1 MADTAALSKKDQIAS
16 ELERRGRI
24 AVPTMAAGV
33 LYLLS
38 GITATAVLRTA
49 PTVSILQGLR
59 PALDG
64 TPNPTVS
71 PRAAEIKFISHHSF
85 GLIASSAMVGI
96 AFAILALAL
105 TFVYDAVRHR
115 RPETIAAARP
125 LVLYGGLVL
134 ALVSVAHAVTLSVT
148 THSFAVG
155 HDLSNH
161 AADRALTTGTA
172 LVIGEYLDLILTLAF
187 GVGVAMVA
195 FNAQRVGLFPRM
207 LGYIGIG
214 CGVILVLASAGP
226 SLGFIVALWVVAVGF
241 LLMGRWPN
249 GDPPAWASGESRPW
263 PSSADTRAARG
274 GGAGRAGLR
283 RPAAAAAGSAAD
295 APPEPMAPTPSG
307 SGSRRRKR
315 KRGPNQRG
323 R

>member
-1 MADTAALSKKDQIAS
+1 MADTAALSKQDLIAT

-59 PALDG
+59 PALSG

-85 GLIASSAMVGI
+85 GLIASSVMVGI
-96 AFAILALAL
+96 GFAILALAL
-105 TFVYDAVRHR
+105 TFVYDATRHR
-115 RPETIAAARP
+115 RPETLAAARP
-125 LVLYGGLVL
+125 LALYGGLAL
-134 ALVSVAHAVTLSVT
+134 AVVSVGHAVTLSIT

-161 AADRALTTGTA
+161 AADRALTTGTV

-195 FNAQRVGLFPRM
+195 YSAQRVGLFPRM

-226 SLGFIVALWVVAVGF
+226 SLGFIVALWIVAVGF

-274 GGAGRAGLR
+274 GGRGGLR

-295 APPEPMAPTPSG
+295 APPEPVAPARSG

>member
-1 MADTAALSKKDQIAS
+1 MANTATLSKQDRIAA
-16 ELERRGRI
+16 ELERRGRVG
-24 AVPTMAAGV
+24 VPTMAAGV

-38 GITATAVLRTA
+38 GITATAVLRNA

-64 TPNPTVS
+64 TPNPSVS
-71 PRAAEIKFISHHSF
+71 PRAGEIKYISHHSF
-85 GLIASSAMVGI
+85 GLIASSVMVGV

-105 TFVYDAVRHR
+105 TVVYDATRSR
-115 RPETIAAARP
+115 RAETIAVARP
-125 LVLYGGLVL
+125 LVFYGGLAL

-187 GVGVAMVA
+187 GVGIAMVA
-195 FNAQRVGLFPRM
+195 YNAQRVGLFPRM

-241 LLMGRWPN
+241 LLMGRWPS
-249 GDPPAWASGESRPW
+249 GDPPAWASGEARPW
-263 PSSADTRAARG
+263 PSSAGARAARDG
-274 GGAGRAGLR
+274 GGGRGRLR
-283 RPAAAAAGSAAD
+283 RPAAAAAGSGAAD
-295 APPEPMAPTPSG
+295 APPEPIAPTPS
-307 SGSRRRKR
+307 SSRRRKR